1 MRKMNIDIS
10 HSEVGFKVKHLM
22 ISTVRGSF
30 GTVVGFAEGEL
41 DNMTVNVA
49 VDATTIDTNDEN
61 RDAHLRG
68 SDFFDVEN
76 YPSINFEAKNVNVH
90 NRAITGKLT
99 IKGVTKEVTFALD
112 YNGQGVDPW
121 GTIKHGF
128 EISGQINRGDFGL
141 TWNAPLQAGGWLV
154 SDKVDITI
162 DIQTVEELVKEHN

>member
-1 MRKMNIDIS
+1 
-10 HSEVGFKVKHLM
+10 M

-90 NRAITGKLT
+90 NRAITG
-99 IKGVTKEVTFALD
+99 
-112 YNGQGVDPW
+112 
-121 GTIKHGF
+121 
-128 EISGQINRGDFGL
+128 
-141 TWNAPLQAGGWLV
+141 
-154 SDKVDITI
+154 
-162 DIQTVEELVKEHN
+162 